1 MIAPLSSRTTVA
13 LSASRAF
20 LAAGSIS
27 HAVRWLG
34 IGAVRAATLGRDE
47 MASRLRSKQARVR
60 ERLS

>member
-1 MIAPLSSRTTVA
+1 VA

-34 IGAVRAATLGRDE
+34 IGAGRAATLGRDE
-47 MASRLRSKQARVR
+47 LAGRLRRKRERVR